1 MFFLF
6 AVILAAWQKG
16 VIAAFVLTAMAGAGA
31 VVLWWFLR
39 KKKKGNE
46 WLPSLCLGTNA
57 LQFNLHLSQQQ
68 RLVGVRLQR
77 LLNTIKRIYLE
88 MKGDPN

>member
-16 VIAAFVLTAMAGAGA
+16 VIAAFVLTALAGAGA
-31 VVLWWFLR
+31 VALWWFLR
-39 KKKKGNE
+39 KKKKGNG
-46 WLPSLCLGTNA
+46 WIPSLCLGTNV
-57 LQFNLHLSQQQ
+57 LQLNLHLSQQQ

-77 LLNTIKRIYLE
+77 
-88 MKGDPN
+88 

>member
-31 VVLWWFLR
+31 VALWWFLR
-39 KKKKGNE
+39 KKKKGNVPP
-46 WLPSLCLGTNA
+46 LFVLG
-57 LQFNLHLSQQQ
+57 QMYHS
-68 RLVGVRLQR
+68 
-77 LLNTIKRIYLE
+77 
-88 MKGDPN
+88 